1 MDQDVGA
8 ELRLIAED
16 VHLWRG
22 ERHLL
27 RGISLHSGPGQL
39 VQLKGLNGS
48 GKTTFLRVLA
58 GLTQPEE
65 GEVRWLGNSAIDG
78 QTARGRTAF
87 LGHKDALD
95 DALTVKENICYG
107 LAMLGVDLPDSKLD
121 AMLDSLNLGQQAKL
135 AARSLSAGQRRRT
148 ALARVFLSA
157 MPAWLLDE
165 PYTHLDRQGRELLNH
180 QISSHLAAGG
190 LVILTTHDEASLPH
204 APDLMV
210 EL

>member
-1 MDQDVGA
+1 MDA
-8 ELRLIAED
+8 ALRLIAED

-27 RGISLHSGPGQL
+27 RGISLTSGSGLL
-39 VQLKGLNGS
+39 VQLSGANGS

-65 GEVRWLGNSAIDG
+65 GAVRWHSGTEADAQG
-78 QTARGRTAF
+78 GRGKVAF

-95 DALTVKENICYG
+95 DALSVEENIRYG
-107 LAMLGVDLPDSKLD
+107 LALLGVKHIDSRL
-121 AMLDSLNLGQQAKL
+121 AVMLDKLNLGPQAKL
-135 AARSLSAGQRRRT
+135 AARLLSAGQRRRT
-148 ALARVFLSA
+148 ALARVFLSS

-165 PYTHLDRQGRELLNH
+165 PYTHLDRQGRSLLNQH
-180 QISSHLAAGG
+180 IDAQLAAGG
-190 LVILTTHDEASLPH
+190 FVILTTHDEGSLPR
-204 APDLMV
+204 APDLRV